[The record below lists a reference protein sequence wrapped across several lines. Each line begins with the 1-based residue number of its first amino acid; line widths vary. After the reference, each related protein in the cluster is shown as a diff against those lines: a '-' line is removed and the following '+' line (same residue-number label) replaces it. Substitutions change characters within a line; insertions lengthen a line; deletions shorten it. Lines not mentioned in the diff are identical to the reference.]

1 MKTLVVGG
9 TGMIGATTATLLNQQ
24 GHEVTIAARGPL
36 SPISPVADLPLLAG
50 DYTVP
55 TFTAEQLSEFEAIV
69 FTAGQDVRHKPH
81 GSNDERFWQD
91 TQSVGVPR
99 FAALAKQAGV
109 RRFVQ
114 VGSYYHHLD
123 TAYAQNNPYVA
134 ARQAADEATRA
145 LANDTFIAS
154 TLNPPSIIGV
164 VPGPSAER
172 YRRLVSWAAGHEPQI
187 PDTAPPGGT
196 NYMSANSLAHAIAG
210 ALHNAEPG
218 AAYLIGDENLSYRE
232 FFQRM
237 VDAAGGNRTITERDE
252 PHPLLPDAAIM
263 QGRGNTISYQPS
275 TDTMRTLG
283 YPRQDCTRAIG
294 ELVHTVQAY
303 ERSLA

>member
-1 MKTLVVGG
+1 MKILVVGG
-9 TGMIGATTATLLNQQ
+9 SGMIGATTASLLTQQ
-24 GHEVTIAARGPL
+24 GHDVTVAARGLL
-36 SPISPVADLPLLAG
+36 SPTSPAAGLPVLSG

-55 TFTAEQLSEFEAIV
+55 TYTTEQLAVFEAIV
-69 FTAGQDVRHKPH
+69 FAAGQDVRHKP
-81 GSNDERFWQD
+81 SDTDDDKFWQD
-91 TQSVGVPR
+91 AQSIGVPR
-99 FAALAKQAGV
+99 FAALAKKAGV

-114 VGSYYHHLD
+114 VGSYYHQLD
-123 TAYAQNNPYVA
+123 PAFARGNAYVA
-134 ARQAADEATRA
+134 ARQTADEATRA
-145 LANDTFIAS
+145 LADESFNAS

-172 YRRLVSWAAGHEPQI
+172 YRRLVSWAAGHEPRI

-196 NYMSANSLAHAIAG
+196 NYMSVNSLAHAIAG

-218 AAYLIGDENLSYRE
+218 AAYLIGDENLPYRE

-275 TDTMRTLG
+275 ADTMRVLD
-283 YPRQDCTRAIG
+283 YPRDDCTRAIA
-294 ELVHTVQAY
+294 ELVHTVRAY